1 MRTLFA
7 LLGAQGRF
15 LTRSTSLPRSTNK
28 WWLVIVWAVVVGGG
42 AFWAYRSTADD
53 EELAEGEGYNIVG
66 AGKRDYV

>member
-1 MRTLFA
+1 M
-7 LLGAQGRF
+7 
-15 LTRSTSLPRSTNK
+15 
-28 WWLVIVWAVVVGGG
+28 WAVVVGVG

>member
-1 MRTLFA
+1 L
-7 LLGAQGRF
+7 